1 MIVAIERSIPIV
13 LLEIVAAGVRHAEV
27 ASKLGVAAQPQG
39 GVCSAA
45 LSAVS
50 IALGGH
56 SRLCDLELRPATPTL
71 ARTTTN
77 RSR

>member
-1 MIVAIERSIPIV
+1 VLLVIVAFGYSN
-13 LLEIVAAGVRHAEV
+13 AEV
-27 ASKLGVAAQPQG
+27 ASELGVAAQPQD

-56 SRLCDLELRPATPTL
+56 SRLCELKQTTPT
-71 ARTTTN
+71 TK
-77 RSR
+77 